1 MKEETKPKADQHDH
15 NDHLP
20 KDVLNLEQDPNS
32 FKDPLQQQ
40 LERTEQMKKDN
51 TNKNLGGENLDKNS

>member
-1 MKEETKPKADQHDH
+1 MKEESKPKADQHDH
-15 NDHLP
+15 NNHLP

-40 LERTEQMKKDN
+40 LEKTEKMKKDN
-51 TNKNLGGENLDKNS
+51 RNDEITGDN

>member
-1 MKEETKPKADQHDH
+1 MNEEKKTKADQHDH

-32 FKDPLQQQ
+32 FKDPLEQQ
-40 LERTEQMKKDN
+40 LKKTEQSKANASDESLNDDHKK
-51 TNKNLGGENLDKNS
+51 